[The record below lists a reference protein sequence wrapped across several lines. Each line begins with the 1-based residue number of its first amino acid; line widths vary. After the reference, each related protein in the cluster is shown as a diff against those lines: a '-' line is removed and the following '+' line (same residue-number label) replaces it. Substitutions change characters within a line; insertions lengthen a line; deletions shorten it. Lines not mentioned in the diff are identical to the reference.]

1 MQISLKNTKDNKNW
15 ISINFIWAVI
25 VFTPIGLTYLPTV
38 PQYSIIRK
46 KVHFQGNCLL
56 LKRNISKEKV
66 TKKTLISTKDF
77 LKRCNFVAS
86 LTLNYPVISKNF
98 TKFST
103 FLTTMLL
110 PNQLTPCLFCIC
122 NLKMHLCL
130 GDYVFSNLLVTLFTK
145 HFNDISLYILQKHT
159 IIIFSSFIYWR
170 YIITVRLHWKKFRHM
185 S

>member
-1 MQISLKNTKDNKNW
+1 MGCYSLHPHW
-15 ISINFIWAVI
+15 
-25 VFTPIGLTYLPTV
+25 PYLLTHSSTIFYN
-38 PQYSIIRK
+38 PQKSSFSGKLSFVETEHEWRK
-46 KVHFQGNCLL
+46 
-56 LKRNISKEKV
+56 SY
-66 TKKTLISTKDF
+66 KKTLISTKDF